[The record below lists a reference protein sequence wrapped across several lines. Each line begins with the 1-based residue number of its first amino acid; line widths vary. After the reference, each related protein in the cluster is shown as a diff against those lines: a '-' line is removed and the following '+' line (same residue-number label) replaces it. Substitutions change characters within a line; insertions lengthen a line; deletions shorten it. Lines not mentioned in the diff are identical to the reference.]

1 EAEAAALP
9 EQSPMINT
17 DGLARIMEVLTDAER
32 NLRDAPSKKIFIEV
46 ALIKAMQARNSV
58 SIDVVLKR
66 LQQLR
71 GESNSADAPSHG
83 SASQNVNRAGEF
95 KLAEVATAAPMP
107 AQAPVAAAASPIDA
121 NLEALWR
128 NVIDAVGRVSPFARS
143 YLLEAHP
150 VSFEK

>member
-1 EAEAAALP
+1 AKSQILALARGILAGETENVLRELNDLAKHGKDLSRLFSELLEHFRNLLIYQVSGGDLKLLEVSEAEAAALP

-83 SASQNVNRAGEF
+83 SASQNV
-95 KLAEVATAAPMP
+95 
-107 AQAPVAAAASPIDA
+107 
-121 NLEALWR
+121 
-128 NVIDAVGRVSPFARS
+128 
-143 YLLEAHP
+143 
-150 VSFEK
+150 